1 MATSEE
7 RLAELEE
14 RLRELELERD
24 VERGRSPFQVIRDL
38 RDELIPAEVRRHMLA
53 ARRENLL
60 AMRSYLDRAI
70 ARLETAASRLPSGG
84 IDSTDTTTL

>member
-1 MATSEE
+1 MATSED

-24 VERGRSPFQVIRDL
+24 AGRDRNPFRVIRDL
-38 RDELIPAEVRRHMLA
+38 RNELIPTDVRRHMLA

-70 ARLETAASRLPSGG
+70 GRLETAASHLPSAGG
-84 IDSTDTTTL
+84 DASDTTV

>member
-7 RLAELEE
+7 RIAELEE

-24 VERGRSPFQVIRDL
+24 VERGRNPFQVIRDL
-38 RDELIPAEVRRHMLA
+38 RDELVPTEVRRHMLA

-70 ARLETAASRLPSGG
+70 ARLESAASRLPSGV
-84 IDSTDTTTL
+84 DSTDTTTV